1 MRASLGARISGLLIA
16 GALAVSLT
24 AVLGG
29 APAGPDTGANPPGA
43 GPGGAPERRT
53 AEAAAPSPGA
63 DAGPRTSPDG
73 GRRSTVPEPPA
84 PRQRTAAPP
93 PVRPEPAAP
102 PDRPLAAPV
111 WLPAG
116 PRSPDSDGT
125 PDPASVYDRL
135 RTPDR
140 CADAL
145 PAAAAAAPDDE
156 WRVLG
161 ALARA
166 CLAVRGVGG
175 GDWEAAA
182 REHAALAGRP
192 LGCKGRA
199 AYAVLGGLLEF
210 HRAHPAATVRPVS
223 PSRGGTAC
231 DFRVASVRVGGDGG
245 ARPGDPVTVE
255 LDGAFFDPGEF
266 ARAGEVSVG
275 GVPATDPAAPDGLAV
290 AAGPGGRLTVTVG
303 VPAEVPAGTPVDVV
317 VRYADARAV
326 REGAF
331 TLVTVLDSPG
341 PPAPAPS

>member
-1 MRASLGARISGLLIA
+1 
-16 GALAVSLT
+16 
-24 AVLGG
+24 
-29 APAGPDTGANPPGA
+29 
-43 GPGGAPERRT
+43 
-53 AEAAAPSPGA
+53 
-63 DAGPRTSPDG
+63 
-73 GRRSTVPEPPA
+73 
-84 PRQRTAAPP
+84 
-93 PVRPEPAAP
+93 
-102 PDRPLAAPV
+102 APV

-156 WRVLG
+156 WRVLA

-175 GDWEAAA
+175 GGWGGAAREQAALGWRVRAALARAGLAVRGVGGGDWEVAA
-182 REHAALAGRP
+182 REHAARAGRP

-245 ARPGDPVTVE
+245 ARPGEPVTVE

-275 GVPATDPAAPDGLAV
+275 GVPATDPAAPGGLAV

-326 REGAF
+326 REGAV
-331 TLVTVLDSPG
+331 TVVTVLD
-341 PPAPAPS
+341 